1 MATTTTTTNE
11 PPMDATTT
19 TPREQAFDAAT
30 AEARRQLQAGN
41 PRAALA
47 ALRDAHI
54 LGQQDI
60 GRHALA
66 HWHMLRAALAL
77 RDGREV
83 AGQLLRLVLVPLG
96 HLSGRLPRGN
106 PGTADVSAFAP
117 HPIPPQLQRLIDG
130 ADGA

>member
-1 MATTTTTTNE
+1 ME
-11 PPMDATTT
+11 TT
-19 TPREQAFDAAT
+19 TPTPRVQAFNVLT

-41 PRAALA
+41 PRATLA

-60 GRHALA
+60 GRHAQT

-77 RDGREV
+77 LDGREV
-83 AGQLLRLVLVPLG
+83 AGQLLRLLLVPLG

-117 HPIPPQLQRLIDG
+117 QPIPPRLQQLIDG
-130 ADGA
+130 AGPAATLPAPRA

>member
-1 MATTTTTTNE
+1 MDTTT
-11 PPMDATTT
+11 AA
-19 TPREQAFDAAT
+19 TPRVQAFDALT

-41 PRAALA
+41 PRAALG

-54 LGQQDI
+54 LGQQDL
-60 GRHALA
+60 GRHAQA

-77 RDGREV
+77 RDGREL
-83 AGQLLRLVLVPLG
+83 AGQLLRLLLVPLG

-117 HPIPPQLQRLIDG
+117 QPIPPRLQWLIDG
-130 ADGA
+130 AGPAAPLRAPRA

>member
-1 MATTTTTTNE
+1 MDTTT
-11 PPMDATTT
+11 ATS
-19 TPREQAFDAAT
+19 RELAFGTAM
-30 AEARRQLQAGN
+30 AEARRQLHAGN

-66 HWHMLRAALAL
+66 HWHMLRAAVAL